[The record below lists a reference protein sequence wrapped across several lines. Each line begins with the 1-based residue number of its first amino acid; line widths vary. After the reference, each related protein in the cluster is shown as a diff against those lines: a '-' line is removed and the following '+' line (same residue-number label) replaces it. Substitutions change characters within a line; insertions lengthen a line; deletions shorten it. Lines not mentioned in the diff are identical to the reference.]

1 MSSRPSHVVAGGGI
15 PFLLRLSDSP
25 LSARTTFRAATVC
38 RWTRGLLPPVCRCD
52 ACCRER
58 GVHTSVECTFA
69 ARLRTALGALGHAVH
84 VTPRCPSPARGPAV
98 GRNSLPVCTG
108 TAAPRGFTHPVLTR
122 SFSQGSSPFE
132 FCLLWFFLLDGLA
145 SHSFAGF
152 LYVLRTP
159 LRAHLSLC
167 LLSIEVLKPELV
179 TCHRCP
185 LDHVSF
191 ENLGRKD
198 PTLEFSCS
206 VVSSCA

>member
-1 MSSRPSHVVAGGGI
+1 MRPPSVDGHVGCSHLSAAVTRAAVSVRCTRPSSA
-15 PFLLRLSDSP
+15 LS
-25 LSARTTFRAATVC
+25 L
-38 RWTRGLLPPVCRCD
+38 
-52 ACCRER
+52 
-58 GVHTSVECTFA
+58 
-69 ARLRTALGALGHAVH
+69 LGHAVR

-108 TAAPRGFTHPVLTR
+108 TAAPRGFTRPVLTR
-122 SFSQGSSPFE
+122 SFSQGSLLFE

-159 LRAHLSLC
+159 RRAHLSLC

-198 PTLEFSCS
+198 PTW
-206 VVSSCA
+206 SSHAQLFHRVPELV